1 MGMSIVFTLFVQY
14 GLGYSPFRA
23 GLAGIAQAV
32 GMVIG
37 FVAAQPL
44 NQKLG
49 RTLMQGGLV
58 LTLAGYAAFVLTL
71 SLAGDGVGIW
81 AMSPSLLV
89 MGLGLGLT
97 MAPFFDLVL
106 AGVDDKESGS
116 ASGALTSVQ
125 QLGGA
130 FGIAVLG
137 TVFFHVLDGS
147 SAGTRVGAFRD
158 AASVSMWVGAG
169 LVVVAFALTYLLPL
183 RAREDAA
190 LGH

>member
-1 MGMSIVFTLFVQY
+1 
-14 GLGYSPFRA
+14 
-23 GLAGIAQAV
+23 
-32 GMVIG
+32 
-37 FVAAQPL
+37 
-44 NQKLG
+44 
-49 RTLMQGGLV
+49 
-58 LTLAGYAAFVLTL
+58 
-71 SLAGDGVGIW
+71 
-81 AMSPSLLV
+81 MSPSLLV

-137 TVFFHVLDGS
+137 TVFFHALDGS

-158 AASVSMWVGAG
+158 AASVSMWVGAAM
-169 LVVVAFALTYLLPL
+169 VVVAFALTFLLPMK
-183 RAREDAA
+183 AREDAA
-190 LGH
+190 HATEEAVDHSPARTM

>member
-1 MGMSIVFTLFVQY
+1 MGMTIVFTLFVQY
-14 GLGYSPFRA
+14 GLGYTPFRA
-23 GLAGIAQAV
+23 GLAGVAQAL
-32 GMVIG
+32 GMVVG

-49 RTLMQGGLV
+49 RTLMHIGLAV
-58 LTLAGYAAFVLTL
+58 TLVGYAGFVLTL
-71 SLAGDGVGIW
+71 GVAGDGIGIL

-106 AGVDDKESGS
+106 AGVDDEESGS

-137 TVFFHVLDGS
+137 TVFFHVLDGND
-147 SAGTRVGAFRD
+147 ATTRVGAFRD
-158 AASVSMWVGAG
+158 AAAVSMWVGAG
-169 LVVVAFALTYLLPL
+169 MVLVAFALTFLLPMK
-183 RAREDAA
+183 AREDAV
-190 LGH
+190 GH